1 LFGPVLGAAAY
12 LLLEGVLS
20 RWTEHWQAV
29 LGPVLILV
37 VLFSKSG
44 LVGLVASIFPSSP
57 GSTQG
62 ALEVAAD
69 GRVKLGRDETDV
81 GPSTRDG

>member
-1 LFGPVLGAAAY
+1 VLGAAAY

-37 VLFSKSG
+37 VLFSRSG
-44 LVGLVASIFPSSP
+44 LLG
-57 GSTQG
+57 
-62 ALEVAAD
+62 
-69 GRVKLGRDETDV
+69 LGRMLRRTD
-81 GPSTRDG
+81 G